1 VSKEALAKVVQRAIS
16 DGAFRRQLSSDPA
29 TALRGFDLSADE
41 TAAIRSGDAGRLT
54 AMGVELR
61 MSKAFTLSSDS
72 APNAGGNSVLSNDL
86 GASYTGAVVSGTNAG
101 VQSGANSALLSG
113 TDSSLQSGGNS
124 ALLSGTDQSLQ
135 SGGNS
140 ALLSGTNMG
149 VQSGGNSALISG
161 NAADG
166 DALISSANANR
177 DEAVIPGEPAHALG
191 ASDDANA
198 EGFLTGVHTSGDN
211 AFNPVVISTE
221 APGAANV
228 LISGDGISATADLTD
243 ANAEGFLTSV
253 HTGGDN
259 ATDSILVVDDNDVSG
274 AASASEGTGGPNIQQ

>member
-1 VSKEALAKVVQRAIS
+1 MSKEALAKVVQRAIS

-29 TALRGFDLSADE
+29 TALRGFDLSSDE

-86 GASYTGAVVSGTNAG
+86 GASYTGAVISGTNAG

-113 TDSSLQSGGNS
+113 SDMGVQSGANSSLTSGTDMSIASARNS
-124 ALLSGTDQSLQ
+124 ALLSGTDQ
-135 SGGNS
+135 
-140 ALLSGTNMG
+140 G

-166 DALISSANANR
+166 DALISANANR

-198 EGFLTGVHTSGDN
+198 EGFLTGVHTSGDS
-211 AFNPVVISTE
+211 AFNATVISTE
-221 APGAANV
+221 GPGTASV
-228 LISGDGISATADLTD
+228 LTSGDGIGANADLTD
-243 ANAEGFLTSV
+243 ANSEGFLTSV
-253 HTGGDN
+253 NTGGDN
-259 ATDSILVVDDNDVSG
+259 ATDSILVVDDNAVSG
-274 AASASEGTGGPNIQQ
+274 AATPGEASDGPNISQ